1 MQGQERVIRSVA
13 HLHQRHAAVK
23 RQNTGVAQLLEESLP
38 RHPVARGR
46 LGIGHPQTAEHDAH
60 HDQHQR
66 RRIDVQAQPF
76 KQTAQRDHGDDETDR
91 APQANLAVAR
101 GLALQVRQGDD
112 FELRQHRVPEERM
125 QGHDHRQP
133 GVGLADENQ
142 RKGQQRAH
150 RAEAHDG
157 QSPTGVVAQP
167 APDVRRH
174 AAHQHR
180 DRHQLAD
187 PRGAEPQVIEV
198 QRQKRRCRTEQGEIE
213 QIETGEPPVRER
225 RSRHQT
231 AATMKSTIYS

>member
-1 MQGQERVIRSVA
+1 MA
-13 HLHQRHAAVK
+13 HLHQRHAGVK
-23 RQNTGVAQLLEESLP
+23 RQYPGAAQLFEESFP
-38 RHPVARGR
+38 RYPVARRR
-46 LGIGHPQTAEHDAH
+46 LGIGHPQAAEDDAGQ
-60 HDQHQR
+60 DQHQR
-66 RRIDVQAQPF
+66 RGVDVEAQPF
-76 KQTAQRDHGDDETDR
+76 EQPAQRDHGDDETDR
-91 APQANLAVAR
+91 SPQTNLAVAR
-101 GLALQVRQGDD
+101 GLPLQVRQGDD

-157 QSPTGVVAQP
+157 QPPTAVVAQP

-180 DRHQLAD
+180 DRHQFAD
-187 PRGAEPQVIEV
+187 ACGAESQMIEI

>member
-1 MQGQERVIRSVA
+1 
-13 HLHQRHAAVK
+13 
-23 RQNTGVAQLLEESLP
+23 
-38 RHPVARGR
+38 
-46 LGIGHPQTAEHDAH
+46 
-60 HDQHQR
+60 
-66 RRIDVQAQPF
+66 
-76 KQTAQRDHGDDETDR
+76 
-91 APQANLAVAR
+91 
-101 GLALQVRQGDD
+101 
-112 FELRQHRVPEERM
+112 M

-142 RKGQQRAH
+142 RKGQQCAYRTK
-150 RAEAHDG
+150 AHDG

-180 DRHQLAD
+180 DRHQFAD
-187 PRGAEPQVIEV
+187 ARGAETQVIEV